1 MMFAPL
7 FTIPYRFGII
17 WAMDKKLG
25 NEQVCCLS
33 DELAK
38 HIGKMVYIGAR
49 SSFFFIGPAEEAL
62 ASLTFLVLMMRRIA
76 SLFLSTRKYVVN
88 RRLKS
93 AQEDGVKLG
102 ERKVKKVYNHDMADD
117 GVVVIIEGK
126 EFGMFWTREEYLVQ
140 KKLLLEAIEKNR

>member
-1 MMFAPL
+1 M
-7 FTIPYRFGII
+7 
-17 WAMDKKLG
+17 K
-25 NEQVCCLS
+25 

-38 HIGKMVYIGAR
+38 HIGKTVYIGAR

-62 ASLTFLVLMMRRIA
+62 ASLTFLVLMMRSI
-76 SLFLSTRKYVVN
+76 FLSTRKYVVN

-102 ERKVKKVYNHDMADD
+102 ERKVKKVYNHDMADG

-126 EFGMFWTREEYLVQ
+126 EFGMFWTRDEYLVQ
-140 KKLLLEAIEKNR
+140 KKLLIEAIEKNR

>member
-1 MMFAPL
+1 M
-7 FTIPYRFGII
+7 
-17 WAMDKKLG
+17 KKTEGATLK
-25 NEQVCCLS
+25 

-38 HIGKMVYIGAR
+38 HIGETVYIGAR

-62 ASLTFLVLMMRRIA
+62 ASLAFLVLMMRRIA
-76 SLFLSTRKYVVN
+76 FLSTRKHVVN

-102 ERKVKKVYNHDMADD
+102 ERKVKKVYNHDMANS

-126 EFGMFWTREEYLVQ
+126 EFGMFWTRGEYLLQ
-140 KKLLLEAIEKNR
+140 KKLLIEAIEKNR